1 MDLNGSLGEEFKIER
16 KVRQGC
22 PFAPYLFLIVG
33 EVHIH
38 TILKTIMVDRLR
50 GIALPS
56 STKHSISQYAEN
68 SSFMVRGEKCY
79 VDELARLLEVF
90 NEALEMEIN

>member
-1 MDLNGSLGEEFKIER
+1 MPLCPIPFLNSGG
-16 KVRQGC
+16 G
-22 PFAPYLFLIVG
+22 PYPQ
-33 EVHIH
+33 
-38 TILKTIMVDRLR
+38 TIMVDRLR